1 MLRHATALFAG
12 LVCSTAVHA
21 QGLMLNEYNG
31 VGSTKFLEINFTNL
45 DEGFD
50 GYFGRIQG
58 NGGNWIELVVTQ
70 DHLDVR
76 GWRMRWAETLNF
88 ATTTEDLWFGDG
100 LVEQG
105 IVTFS
110 NNPAWADLR
119 KGTILTICEFG
130 SDGPLGNNGKDVD
143 LALDPCRGDWWI
155 NGVTFGHPELFTTIT
170 NKVGDVPGNFSTGN
184 NGWLMEIVDANG
196 FTRMTKRGEGGPGW
210 GGSGVNSQE
219 GAVLK
224 ANPSDASTNLDW
236 DDSDSTRFGTANG
249 WDDFVNLGCRAFQD
263 LSGLRADVLAEC
275 ASCTPVFLNEY
286 NAVSAANFLNGGT
299 AATDAQGGTAADAFF
314 GRVAGN
320 GGSWFELIVGI
331 DGLDMRGWSL
341 QWAEAEAGGASGTIT
356 LASDDALA
364 AIPAGTILT
373 FTNRNAAQGGRD
385 TDLSLGEG
393 DRWMNIFVGDAALVA
408 SATNSAG
415 GATRSF
421 ITSAREWRIEI
432 LDASAASVAGPFG
445 EGAEQ
450 YWRTVVGDTS
460 ICHLRESPSR
470 LVTMSSV
477 FDESAVASSFGQLN
491 RWAECPPV
499 GDLIAQDLASLPSCV
514 ATCFGDL
521 DGSSEVDQGDVAF
534 ALLDYGPCPGCVAD
548 LDGSGDVDFG
558 DVALIL
564 LSVGPCG

>member
-1 MLRHATALFAG
+1 MEDPLGRDAELRH
-12 LVCSTAVHA
+12 H
-21 QGLMLNEYNG
+21 E
-31 VGSTKFLEINFTNL
+31 
-45 DEGFD
+45 
-50 GYFGRIQG
+50 R
-58 NGGNWIELVVTQ
+58 
-70 DHLDVR
+70 
-76 GWRMRWAETLNF
+76 
-88 ATTTEDLWFGDG
+88 
-100 LVEQG
+100 G

-110 NNPAWADLR
+110 NHPAWADLR

-130 SDGPLGNNGKDVD
+130 SDGPLGNNGKDID

-155 NGVTFGHPELFTTIT
+155 NGVSFGHPELFTTIT

-184 NGWLMEIVDANG
+184 NGWLMDIVDANG
-196 FTRMTKRGEGGPGW
+196 ITRMTPRGEGAPGW

-224 ANPSDASTNLDW
+224 ANPGDASTNLDW

-286 NAVSAANFLNGGT
+286 NAVSDANFLNGGT
-299 AATDAQGGTAADAFF
+299 AATDAQGGAAADVFF

-364 AIPAGTILT
+364 AIPAGTIVT

-408 SATNSAG
+408 SATNSVG

-432 LDASAASVAGPFG
+432 LDASTASVAGPFG

-450 YWRTVVGDTS
+450 YWRAAVGESS
-460 ICHLRESPSR
+460 ICLLRESP
-470 LVTMSSV
+470 LGPVTMSSV
-477 FDESAVASSFGQLN
+477 FDESAAASSFGQLN
-491 RWAECPPV
+491 RWAECPPT

-564 LSVGPCG
+564 LSVGPCS